1 MFQRK
6 LFEQL
11 TRAWERKVP
20 LSVPEVP
27 DPEGD
32 MILTEE
38 VFHPVDEE
46 EVGSITLNII
56 NSFND
61 VSSVIN
67 CDTTHTI
74 WMQFYETSPILVSKN
89 KQGFEEVN
97 CEVVLVRTGTIGSAT
112 TTGNIPVTYT
122 FNTQFTP
129 FPKCELTVQV
139 DTLHAFSQIKVL
151 HDSALGDLALPEGLG
166 ADLVTNFPA

>member
-1 MFQRK
+1 M
-6 LFEQL
+6 
-11 TRAWERKVP
+11 TSACERKVP

-46 EVGSITLNII
+46 DMGSITSNVI

-61 VSSVIN
+61 GTSVIN

-74 WMQFYETSPILVSKN
+74 WMQFYETSPKLVSKN

-97 CEVVLVRTGTIGSAT
+97 CEVVLVRTGTISSAT
-112 TTGNIPVTYT
+112 TTGNISVNLYLQYT
-122 FNTQFTP
+122 IRA
-129 FPKCELTVQV
+129 FPELRAHGT
-139 DTLHAFSQIKVL
+139 
-151 HDSALGDLALPEGLG
+151 G
-166 ADLVTNFPA
+166 